1 MARRGIGVFDSGF
14 GGLTVVREIKKL
26 LPNEKIYYFGDTAR
40 LPYGSKS
47 KENIEKY
54 SEEIADFLETKDI
67 KALVIACNTAT
78 AMALE
83 KLKGKYDFP
92 VIGVI
97 GAGSRKALEVTR
109 ENRVGIIG
117 TTGTVKSMVYN
128 RELKKLNKGI
138 EVHSV
143 ACPLFVPLVEEGMI
157 EDPITDLVIEKYLGF
172 FKGKV
177 DSLILGCTHYPLL
190 ENSIKRYL
198 KDFGI
203 DVVNPA
209 KGVAEELKELLL
221 EVGKKSEKYNGKD
234 EYYVSDSPEHF
245 KELGEMFLGLEI
257 AEVKKIKLEDEG
269 RKKGV

>member
-14 GGLTVVREIKKL
+14 GGLTVVKEIKKV

-47 KENIEKY
+47 KENIERY
-54 SEEIADFLETKDI
+54 SEEIADFLKTKDI
-67 KALVIACNTAT
+67 KALVIACNTAS

-83 KLKGKYDFP
+83 RLKGKYDFP

-97 GAGSRKALEVTR
+97 GAGSRGALKVTKKDK
-109 ENRVGIIG
+109 VGVIG
-117 TTGTVKSMVYN
+117 TKGTVKSGVYESKL
-128 RELKKLNKGI
+128 RKLNKEI
-138 EVHSV
+138 DVYSV
-143 ACPLFVPLVEEGMI
+143 ACPLFVPLVEEGMVD
-157 EDPITDLVIEKYLGF
+157 DPITDLAIDKYLKS

-190 ENSIKRYL
+190 EKSIERYL
-198 KDFGI
+198 EGSEI
-203 DVVNPA
+203 CVVNPA
-209 KGVAEELKELLL
+209 IEVALELKNLLIK
-221 EVGKKSEKYNGKD
+221 EEKKSDRYNGDD

-257 AEVKKIKLEDEG
+257 DEVKKINLEEEG
-269 RKKGV
+269 RKTSV